1 MKFKITA
8 LFIALSIFWG
18 CNNEIELNAPYRNI
32 AVVYS
37 FLDQNEP
44 LQILRI
50 QKAFQNDKGVTVV
63 DAARNADSLY
73 FDTLVVTLK
82 NLATNIV
89 YNCVAV
95 DTISRDSG
103 FFGTQKNINY
113 VVALPKNANIADE
126 EYELTILN
134 PLTRETYKSRTK
146 IVKDA
151 EIEGRTIFLNLDPR
165 SFIPFRFIQGRNA
178 IIHDCAIR
186 FEYSETDLITGVTE
200 DKSLE
205 FFIVKNQEINN
216 QGALVDFRVQAL
228 TLINFWKSQ
237 IPENPN
243 KQRRYKAY
251 RYIVYGG
258 GADFK
263 ILLDLAKPNTG
274 IVQKKPEFSNIEG
287 GLGIFTSRN
296 RVVSDTALV
305 GLSNTSIDLLVQEL
319 PNFVR

>member
-1 MKFKITA
+1 MKLKIVA

-18 CNNEIELNAPYRNI
+18 CDNDIDLNAPYKDI
-32 AVVYS
+32 PVVYS

-44 LQILRI
+44 IQIIRI
-50 QKAFQNDKGVTVV
+50 QKAFQNNDGVTVFE
-63 DAARNADSLY
+63 AARNADSLY
-73 FDTLVVTLK
+73 FDTLVVTLR
-82 NLATNIV
+82 NLANNVV

-113 VVALPKNANIADE
+113 VVAIPRNNNQVDE
-126 EYELTILN
+126 EYELNIFN
-134 PLTRETYKSRTK
+134 PKSDERYRSRAK

-151 EIEGRTIFLNLDPR
+151 AIDGRTVFLTLDPR
-165 SFIPFRFIQGRNA
+165 SFIPFRFVQGRNA
-178 IIHDCAIR
+178 VIHDCAIS
-186 FEYSETDLITGVTE
+186 FEYTETDLTSGLTV

-205 FFIVKNQEINN
+205 FFIVKNQEINS
-216 QGALVDFRVQAL
+216 QGQVVDFRVQAL

-237 IPENPN
+237 IPADPN
-243 KQRRYKAY
+243 KQRKYKAF
-251 RYIVYGG
+251 RYVVYGG

-296 RVVSDTALV
+296 KVVSSTTSV
-305 GLSNTSIDLLVQEL
+305 GLSPSSLDLIVQEL